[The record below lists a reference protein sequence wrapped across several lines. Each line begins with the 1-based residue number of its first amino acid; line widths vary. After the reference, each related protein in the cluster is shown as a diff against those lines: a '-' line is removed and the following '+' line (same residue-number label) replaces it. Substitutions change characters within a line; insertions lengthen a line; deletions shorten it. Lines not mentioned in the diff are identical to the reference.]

1 MRSLGPRAELSAPS
15 QDNEES
21 DLRKRLRGVIY
32 LYSRIPAN
40 RVLSAVLL
48 VELLQARRSLT
59 FRSWAV
65 MAKVQV
71 ATIADVA
78 RRAGVATSTVSHV
91 LNRTR
96 FVSAETTR
104 AVEDAVSAI
113 GYTPNVLARALAR
126 STTNTVGLAIS
137 ASRNP
142 YFGDMVNA
150 IEAECSARNMMVLLA
165 NTRDD
170 PIEELRA
177 VTELHRRRVDGI
189 LLAPS
194 AGPQAPA
201 LTYLRDNAI
210 PTVLVD
216 RLPDAGFDGVGVENE
231 HSVGALVDR
240 LVDAGH
246 ERIGFLGGQASFTT
260 TLERTAAAA
269 AALRRRGLGSD
280 PGLVSTGHV
289 EVASARAAVARMLGF
304 PVPPTA
310 FVGGNNLTTVGIVA
324 ALRAAGLLVPRDIA
338 VVGFDDFEW
347 GDCFDPSL
355 TVMAQPCDEIGRRA
369 GALLQRRIRDRA
381 AVTEIV
387 RIPPTLIPRGSCG
400 WHP

>member
-1 MRSLGPRAELSAPS
+1 MATGPDVSGAGGET
-15 QDNEES
+15 D
-21 DLRKRLRGVIY
+21 
-32 LYSRIPAN
+32 
-40 RVLSAVLL
+40 
-48 VELLQARRSLT
+48 
-59 FRSWAV
+59 W
-65 MAKVQV
+65 MV

-104 AVEDAVSAI
+104 AVEQAVTAV
-113 GYTPNVLARALAR
+113 GYTPNILARALAR

-150 IEAECSARNMMVLLA
+150 IETECTSSDMMVLLA

-170 PIEELRA
+170 PLEELRA
-177 VTELHRRRVDGI
+177 VIELHRRRVDGI

-194 AGPQAPA
+194 GGPDTPA

-216 RLPDAGFDGVGVENE
+216 RLPEAGFDGVGVENE
-231 HSVGALVDR
+231 RSTVVLVDR
-240 LVDAGH
+240 LADAGH
-246 ERIGFLGGQASFTT
+246 SRIGFLGGQASFTT
-260 TLERTAAAA
+260 TRERADAAMAV
-269 AALRRRGLGSD
+269 LCRRGFGID
-280 PGLVSTGHV
+280 PDLVSIGHV
-289 EVASARAAVARMLGF
+289 EVATARAAAIQMLAL
-304 PVPPTA
+304 PTPPTA

-324 ALRAAGLLVPRDIA
+324 ALRDAGLHVPRDIA
-338 VVGFDDFEW
+338 LTGFDDFEW
-347 GDCFDPSL
+347 GDCFEPGL

-369 GALLQRRIRDRA
+369 AALLQHRIRNGA
-381 AVTEIV
+381 AALEIV
-387 RIPPTLIPRGSCG
+387 RIPPTLIQRGSCG
-400 WHP
+400 WPLT

>member
-1 MRSLGPRAELSAPS
+1 MPGAE
-15 QDNEES
+15 
-21 DLRKRLRGVIY
+21 
-32 LYSRIPAN
+32 
-40 RVLSAVLL
+40 
-48 VELLQARRSLT
+48 VE
-59 FRSWAV
+59 
-65 MAKVQV
+65 M

-96 FVSAETTR
+96 FVSAATTR
-104 AVEDAVSAI
+104 AVEDAVASL

-150 IEAECSARNMMVLLA
+150 IEAECSARDMMVLLA

-170 PIEELRA
+170 PVEELRA

-194 AGPQAPA
+194 GGPEAPA

-216 RLPDAGFDGVGVENE
+216 RLPEAGFDGVGVENE
-231 HSVGALVDR
+231 RSIAVLVNR
-240 LVDAGH
+240 LADAGH
-246 ERIGFLGGQASFTT
+246 ARIAFLGGQASFTT
-260 TLERTAAAA
+260 TLERADAAAT
-269 AALRRRGLGSD
+269 ALSRRGLGPD
-280 PGLVSTGHV
+280 RDLVSIDHV
-289 EVASARAAVARMLGF
+289 AVATAREAVVRMLAL

-310 FVGGNNLTTVGIVA
+310 FLGGNNLTTVGIVA
-324 ALRAAGLLVPRDIA
+324 ALRRAGLQVPRDIA
-338 VVGFDDFEW
+338 VAGFDDFEW
-347 GDCFDPSL
+347 GDVFEPGL

-369 GALLQRRIRDRA
+369 AALLQRRIHDGA
-381 AVTEIV
+381 AALEVV
-387 RIPPTLIPRGSCG
+387 RISPTLIRRGSCG
-400 WHP
+400 QPADEKPVS